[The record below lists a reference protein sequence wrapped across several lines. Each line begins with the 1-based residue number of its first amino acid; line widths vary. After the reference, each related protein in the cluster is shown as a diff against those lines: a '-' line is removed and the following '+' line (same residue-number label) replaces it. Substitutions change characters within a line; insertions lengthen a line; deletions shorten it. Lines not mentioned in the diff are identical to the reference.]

1 MRLSEIEKNLTG
13 ASFAAIGY
21 RNSHIATFPYG
32 HEEGIMQKQ
41 FLWKE
46 ISWKEAW
53 SSSTL
58 CDVGIELF
66 QHHRM
71 KIENQIVL
79 SNIILNLE
87 TRKVKSV
94 SNYKLS
100 TGISFR

>member
-1 MRLSEIEKNLTG
+1 MRSSEIEKNLTG
-13 ASFAAIGY
+13 ASFVAIGY

-32 HEEGIMQKQ
+32 HEVGIMQKQ

-58 CDVGIELF
+58 RDVLF

-79 SNIILNLE
+79 
-87 TRKVKSV
+87 
-94 SNYKLS
+94 Y
-100 TGISFR
+100 